1 MRKRGFSVF
10 PVDHEFNTHKTA
22 VSTIS
27 LNLQDQKSQALVESM
42 VIQTRPAAIHLGLP
56 CGTCSRARDK
66 PLPAHLK
73 TQFHDPPPLRDA
85 HNLLGFPT
93 LTGTH
98 AVKVQVA
105 NDLYRWGVRLLYICW
120 KHGIRISI
128 ENPERSW
135 LWGVL
140 TQLVKEYNDAQFLQW
155 FESLD
160 RVTFHMCMH
169 GGSRAK
175 NTRLL
180 ATPGLYKE
188 LEAECDKEHPHEPW
202 GITKVGNS
210 LQYDTALEAEYPNL
224 LCQRMADLLADAV
237 NLPRPPIQA
246 TPSRTSRHI
255 LGHHVKQAP
264 PLVPE
269 FSSFL
274 EMTQQPTQPNHKCLT
289 SHIRGENT
297 ESRQQD
303 LEQPEKKAKKAYRVG
318 GAARAQSNFCGQ
330 PPI

>member
-1 MRKRGFSVF
+1 MKKRGFSVF
-10 PVDHEFNTHKTA
+10 PVDREFNTHKTA

-42 VIQTRPAAIHLGLP
+42 VIQIRPAAIHLGLP

-73 TQFHDPPPLRDA
+73 AHFHDPPPLRDA

-140 TQLVKEYNDAQFLQW
+140 TLLVKEYNDAQFLQW

-175 NTRLL
+175 NTRLF
-180 ATPGLYKE
+180 G
-188 LEAECDKEHPHEPW
+188 H
-202 GITKVGNS
+202 TKFV
-210 LQYDTALEAEYPNL
+210 QTA
-224 LCQRMADLLADAV
+224 
-237 NLPRPPIQA
+237 
-246 TPSRTSRHI
+246 
-255 LGHHVKQAP
+255 
-264 PLVPE
+264 
-269 FSSFL
+269 
-274 EMTQQPTQPNHKCLT
+274 
-289 SHIRGENT
+289 
-297 ESRQQD
+297 
-303 LEQPEKKAKKAYRVG
+303 
-318 GAARAQSNFCGQ
+318 
-330 PPI
+330 